1 MKKLYRVSFAQAD
14 RNAKIACI
22 KIVRRLSDMGLKE
35 AKDLV
40 EETMDLD
47 SINTHSEVEL
57 READNREDNF
67 IPNVSIK
74 DLRDLGTTV
83 EAMVPGY
90 ASSRK
95 AAISSLREALKYAV
109 AAEDDDMAL
118 GIVGVLKAY
127 K

>member
-1 MKKLYRVSFAQAD
+1 MKKLYRISFAQAD

-57 READNREDNF
+57 READERVDAF

-95 AAISSLREALKYAV
+95 AAIASLREALKYAV
-109 AAEDDDMAL
+109 AAEDDDMAIR
-118 GIVGVLKAY
+118 IVNVLKAH